1 MTPNTAA
8 GDDAVDASELA
19 RRALFGFIITFI
31 AARIVVLLIMSRRM
45 PNLYFFMHGT
55 HVHHLNYGIF
65 LLAGVGAYLLFGRPQ
80 GNALRIAAFGYG
92 IAMALTFDEFGM
104 WLHLGGSYWQRASVD
119 AIVVV
124 AALFSFIAFASA
136 IRRFE
141 ARHVRVAIALLLAL
155 VAFGVVLYDASL
167 RIGKVEGP
175 RLEALELSSSP

>member
-1 MTPNTAA
+1 
-8 GDDAVDASELA
+8 
-19 RRALFGFIITFI
+19 
-31 AARIVVLLIMSRRM
+31 
-45 PNLYFFMHGT
+45 
-55 HVHHLNYGIF
+55 
-65 LLAGVGAYLLFGRPQ
+65 
-80 GNALRIAAFGYG
+80 
-92 IAMALTFDEFGM
+92 M

-141 ARHVRVAIALLLAL
+141 ARHVRVAIVLL
-155 VAFGVVLYDASL
+155 VALIAFAAVLYDASL